1 MPICLIV
8 GNWKMNKSLSE
19 AQELA
24 SAIAAQVG
32 DSAGADADVDVKV
45 EIVVCPPFVALDA
58 VGKALKGSRV
68 AVGAQN
74 LHSEPGGAFT
84 GEVSAPMLVDICR
97 YVIIGHSERRS
108 LFGETDM
115 DINLKVRAALDVG
128 LRPILCVGEDLDQR
142 SAGNANAVVEEQLCA
157 GLRDAT
163 AADRAVV
170 AYEPVW
176 AIGTGKSATPQVAQ
190 EIMAHIRA
198 TLAALYG
205 AEAAAAM
212 SLLYGGSVNANNA
225 ADYIRQPDVN
235 GVLVG
240 GASLDAD
247 SFAGIARAAAA
258 IR

>member
-8 GNWKMNKSLSE
+8 GNWKMNKSVSE
-19 AQELA
+19 ARELA
-24 SAIAAQVG
+24 SAIAARVG
-32 DSAGADADVDVKV
+32 DSVRADAGV

-58 VGKALKGSRV
+58 VGRALEGSHV

-84 GEVSAPMLVDICR
+84 GEVSAPMLVDICQ
-97 YVIIGHSERRS
+97 YVIIGHSERRN
-108 LFGETDM
+108 LFSETDM
-115 DINLKVRAALDVG
+115 DINRKIKAALDAG

-142 SAGNANAVVEEQLCA
+142 SAGNANAVVEEQLRDA
-157 GLRDAT
+157 LRDAP
-163 AADRAVV
+163 AAGRAVV

-190 EIMAHIRA
+190 EMMARIRA

-205 AEAAAAM
+205 AEVAAEM
-212 SLLYGGSVNANNA
+212 PLLYGGSVNAGNA
-225 ADYIRQPDVN
+225 GDYIRQPDVN

-247 SFAGIARAAAA
+247 SFADIARAAAA
-258 IR
+258 SG

>member
-1 MPICLIV
+1 MSICLIV
-8 GNWKMNKSLSE
+8 GNWKMNKSVSE
-19 AQELA
+19 ARELA
-24 SAIAAQVG
+24 SAIAARVRDG
-32 DSAGADADVDVKV
+32 ASADDGA

-58 VGKALKGSRV
+58 VGKALEGSHV

-74 LHSEPGGAFT
+74 IHSEPGGAFT

-97 YVIIGHSERRS
+97 YAIIGHSERRS

-115 DINLKVRAALDVG
+115 DINLKVRAALDAG

-142 SAGNANAVVEEQLCA
+142 SAGNANAVVTEQLRA
-157 GLRDAT
+157 GLRDAP
-163 AADRAVV
+163 AARRTVV

-190 EIMAHIRA
+190 EMMAHIRA
-198 TLAALYG
+198 TLAALCS
-205 AEAAAAM
+205 AEVAADM
-212 SLLYGGSVNANNA
+212 PLLYGGSVNASNA
-225 ADYIRQPDVN
+225 GDYSRQPDVN

-247 SFAGIARAAAA
+247 SFADIARVAAASG
-258 IR
+258 

>member
-1 MPICLIV
+1 MPICLVV
-8 GNWKMNKSLSE
+8 GNWKMNKSVPE
-19 AQELA
+19 ARDLA
-24 SAIAAQVG
+24 SAIAARVG
-32 DSAGADADVDVKV
+32 DSAGVDAAV

-58 VGKALKGSRV
+58 VSKALKGSRV

-97 YVIIGHSERRS
+97 YVIVGHSERRS

-115 DINLKVRAALDVG
+115 DINLKIKAALDAG

-142 SAGNANAVVEEQLCA
+142 SAGSANEVVEEQLRA
-157 GLRDAT
+157 GLRDAPS
-163 AADRAVV
+163 AGRAIV

-190 EIMAHIRA
+190 EMMAHIRA
-198 TLAALYG
+198 TLAALCD
-205 AEAAAAM
+205 AEAAATM
-212 SLLYGGSVNANNA
+212 PLLYGGSVNASNA

-247 SFAGIARAAAA
+247 SFADIARAAAA
-258 IR
+258 SG

>member
-1 MPICLIV
+1 MPICLVV
-8 GNWKMNKSLSE
+8 GNWKMNKSVS
-19 AQELA
+19 AARELA
-24 SAIAAQVG
+24 SAIAARVG
-32 DSAGADADVDVKV
+32 DSAGADAAV

-58 VGKALKGSRV
+58 VNKALEGSRV

-74 LHSEPGGAFT
+74 LHSKPGGAFT

-97 YVIIGHSERRS
+97 YVIVGHSERRS

-115 DINLKVRAALDVG
+115 DINLKVKAALDAG

-142 SAGNANAVVEEQLCA
+142 SAGNANAVVEEQLHA
-157 GLRDAT
+157 GLCDAPS
-163 AADRAVV
+163 AGRAVV

-176 AIGTGKSATPQVAQ
+176 AIGTGKSATPQLAQ
-190 EIMAHIRA
+190 EMMAHIRA
-198 TLAALYG
+198 TLAALCG
-205 AEAAAAM
+205 AEVAAEIP
-212 SLLYGGSVNANNA
+212 LLYGGSVNASNA

-247 SFAGIARAAAA
+247 SFADIARAAAA
-258 IR
+258 IG

>member
-1 MPICLIV
+1 MPICLVV
-8 GNWKMNKSLSE
+8 GNWKMNKDVSE
-19 AQELA
+19 ARDLA
-24 SAIAAQVG
+24 SAIAARVG
-32 DSAGADADVDVKV
+32 DSVSADADV

-97 YVIIGHSERRS
+97 YAIIGHSERRS

-115 DINLKVRAALDVG
+115 DINLKVRAVLDAG

-142 SAGNANAVVEEQLCA
+142 SAGNANAVVTEQLRA
-157 GLRDAT
+157 GLHDAP
-163 AADRAVV
+163 AARRTVV

-190 EIMAHIRA
+190 EMMAHIRA
-198 TLAALYG
+198 TLAALCG

-212 SLLYGGSVNANNA
+212 PLLYGGSVNASNA

-247 SFAGIARAAAA
+247 SFADIARAAAA
-258 IR
+258 IG